1 MSKLRLIAVA
11 ALALM
16 PVGLVPV
23 TGHAAETASP
33 ARLAYYPQDADAA
46 KILDTALASAKVEG
60 KLAVV
65 VFGADWCHDSQGLA
79 RVLTSDAFKT
89 EFGARFTVTFIDVGT
104 PQIGEGRN
112 LDLAKRFGIKRM
124 KGTPAMVVISP
135 KGKRLNSKSDAVSWR
150 NADSRPVEAIFG
162 WFRKIVAKSVVASN

>member
-1 MSKLRLIAVA
+1 VIKLRLIAA
-11 ALALM
+11 FALAVL
-16 PVGLVPV
+16 PAGLVP
-23 TGHAAETASP
+23 TIGQAAETA
-33 ARLAYYPQDADAA
+33 AAKRTVYYPEGADAA
-46 KILDTALASAKVEG
+46 KVLDTALASAKAEG

-79 RVLTSDAFKT
+79 RVLISDAFRA
-89 EFGARFTVTFIDVGT
+89 EFGTRFTVTFIDVGT

-124 KGTPAMVVISP
+124 EGTPAMVVISP

-150 NADSRPVEAIFG
+150 NADSRPVEAIYG
-162 WFRKIVAKSVVASN
+162 WFRKIADKAR